1 MHEAVFVGDG
11 EQRARDDDDVA
22 AAPDDDDEH
31 GGAGHEAALA
41 AERAVAAELGE
52 PPRARARSRWSGS
65 ASARRPAG
73 LTRWSVGTS
82 FTATQLAPVPGPTL
96 RLMDALADV
105 VFGDE
110 GVGGG
115 FAGDRAVYYDPRNSL
130 LSSVVRRRRGIPL
143 SLAVVLVAVAR
154 RLGLPMHVIG
164 SRGHVLVALAPS
176 AHADDARDA
185 PSVAPSRRLYVDV
198 YDGARTHRVA
208 SAPRCSASASA
219 RRPRRRP

>member
-1 MHEAVFVGDG
+1 
-11 EQRARDDDDVA
+11 
-22 AAPDDDDEH
+22 
-31 GGAGHEAALA
+31 
-41 AERAVAAELGE
+41 
-52 PPRARARSRWSGS
+52 
-65 ASARRPAG
+65 
-73 LTRWSVGTS
+73 
-82 FTATQLAPVPGPTL
+82 
-96 RLMDALADV
+96 MDALADV

-143 SLAVVLVAVAR
+143 SLAVVYVAVAR

-185 PSVAPSRRLYVDV
+185 PSVAPSRRHVDCAG
-198 YDGARTHRVA
+198 GALTA
-208 SAPRCSASASA
+208 GSAPRCSAGGA
-219 RRPRRRP
+219 RRPRRRPDASEEERLGAMLPMMEPVQLGVRMLANLANAYEFQSSGRGAFWKEQPRASSPRSPAPAASPAGARGRAPRSSSSRAASRSRSPARRAPSCPTRRRS